1 VDPLTILAVA
11 KGSYEA
17 IKTGIKLGK
26 EVQGMFKDISS
37 LMDSVGKLT
46 QIAADPPKPKLFGK
60 ESAEKLAMDAFMAK
74 REVEK
79 MFAEAKNLFISEQ
92 GLQAWDWVMAET
104 ARIKKDQK
112 AAALVAQKEREEQIE
127 EIKFFGLI
135 AAILVF
141 ILVMGAIGIMV
152 IAR

>member
-104 ARIKKDQK
+104 ARIKKEQK

>member
-1 VDPLTILAVA
+1 MDPLTILAVA

-127 EIKFFGLI
+127 EMKFFGLI

-141 ILVMGAIGIMV
+141 IMIMGTIGIMI

>member
-1 VDPLTILAVA
+1 MDPLTILAVA

-104 ARIKKDQK
+104 ARIKKEQK

-127 EIKFFGLI
+127 EMKFFGLI

-141 ILVMGAIGIMV
+141 IMIMGTIGIMI

>member
-1 VDPLTILAVA
+1 MDPLTILAVA

-104 ARIKKDQK
+104 ARIKKEQK
-112 AAALVAQKEREEQIE
+112 AAALVAQREREEQIE
-127 EIKFFGLI
+127 EMKFFGLI

-141 ILVMGAIGIMV
+141 IMIMGTIGIMI

>member
-1 VDPLTILAVA
+1 MDPLTLLALA

-37 LMDSVGKLT
+37 LMDSVSKLT
-46 QIAADPPKPKLFGK
+46 QIAASPPKPKLFGK

-74 REVEK
+74 KEAEK
-79 MFAEAKNLFISEQ
+79 MFNEAKNLFISEQ

-104 ARIKKDQK
+104 AKIKKEQK
-112 AAALVAQKEREEQIE
+112 AAAEKAQREHE
-127 EIKFFGLI
+127 EAMHELMIYASAGLI
-135 AAILVF
+135 ILVLLAGMFVTIF
-141 ILVMGAIGIMV
+141 IVAK
-152 IAR
+152 

>member
-104 ARIKKDQK
+104 ARIKKEQK

-127 EIKFFGLI
+127 EMKFFGLI

-141 ILVMGAIGIMV
+141 IMIMGTIGIMI

>member
-104 ARIKKDQK
+104 ARIKKEQK
-112 AAALVAQKEREEQIE
+112 AAALVAQREREEQIE
-127 EIKFFGLI
+127 EMKFFGLI

-141 ILVMGAIGIMV
+141 IMIMGTIGIMI

>member
-1 VDPLTILAVA
+1 MDPLTILAMA

-92 GLQAWDWVMAET
+92 GLQAWDWVMQET
-104 ARIKKDQK
+104 TRIKKEQK
-112 AAALVAQKEREEQIE
+112 AAALAAQKEREEQME
-127 EIKFFGLI
+127 ELKFFGLV

-141 ILVMGAIGIMV
+141 IVIMGTIGIMV

>member
-1 VDPLTILAVA
+1 MDPLTILAVA

-104 ARIKKDQK
+104 TRIKKEQK
-112 AAALVAQKEREEQIE
+112 AAALIAQKEREEQIE

-141 ILVMGAIGIMV
+141 IMIMGTIGIMI

>member
-1 VDPLTILAVA
+1 MDPLTILALA

-17 IKTGIKLGK
+17 IKTGVKLGK
-26 EVQGMFKDISS
+26 EVQGMFRDISN
-37 LMDSVGKLT
+37 LMDSVSKLT

-74 REVEK
+74 KEVEK

-104 ARIKKDQK
+104 AKIKKEQK
-112 AAALVAQKEREEQIE
+112 AAAEKAQKEHEEAMHE
-127 EIKFFGLI
+127 LMVYGAAGLV
-135 AAILVF
+135 ILVLLAGMF
-141 ILVMGAIGIMV
+141 VTIFVV
-152 IAR
+152 AR

>member
-1 VDPLTILAVA
+1 MDPLTILAMA

-46 QIAADPPKPKLFGK
+46 KIAADPPKPLLFGK

-104 ARIKKDQK
+104 ARIKKEQK
-112 AAALVAQKEREEQIE
+112 AAELVAQREREEQIE
-127 EIKFFGLI
+127 ELKFFGLV
-135 AAILVF
+135 AAILIF
-141 ILVMGAIGIMV
+141 IIIMGTLGIV
-152 IAR
+152 LIAR

>member
-1 VDPLTILAVA
+1 MDPLTILAMA

-46 QIAADPPKPKLFGK
+46 KIAADPPKPLLFGK

-104 ARIKKDQK
+104 ARIKKEQK
-112 AAALVAQKEREEQIE
+112 AAELVAQREREEQME
-127 EIKFFGLI
+127 ELKFFGLV
-135 AAILVF
+135 AAILIF
-141 ILVMGAIGIMV
+141 IIIMGTLGIV
-152 IAR
+152 LIAR

>member
-1 VDPLTILAVA
+1 MDPLTILAVA

-104 ARIKKDQK
+104 ARIKKEQK

>member
-127 EIKFFGLI
+127 EMKFFGLI

-141 ILVMGAIGIMV
+141 IMIMGTIGIMI